1 MLTGGKHQ
9 RFWLLEVTKLD
20 KKNGMCLLFSWIVA
34 DSDWLIT
41 QGMKINICTDFTKC
55 RSYAENAAGSFWSSV
70 RLNSDLWLI
79 RDKEYK
85 DSFYL
90 RYWNYVQWMVEETAI
105 GLFASIHS
113 LWQWSICQKQS
124 IPVASFLHF
133 PTPLCAKKKESFLLV
148 VDALQVSSDCGTAGE
163 LCWGRD

>member
-90 RYWNYVQWMVEETAI
+90 FKVLKLRTVNGRRDSDWFICKHTFTVTVVHLPKTK
-105 GLFASIHS
+105 HS
-113 LWQWSICQKQS
+113 SC
-124 IPVASFLHF
+124 
-133 PTPLCAKKKESFLLV
+133 
-148 VDALQVSSDCGTAGE
+148 
-163 LCWGRD
+163 